1 VSEHA
6 YRRLTSLASS
16 LGNSL
21 THAAGMNPKGHRFPP
36 QDSATRA
43 PAVDVS
49 AGRTIV
55 DGTLLVRWNELS
67 ARQRAEAAGKG
78 GYGSPLNARAELESV
93 LGWGSMVYF

>member
-1 VSEHA
+1 
-6 YRRLTSLASS
+6 
-16 LGNSL
+16 
-21 THAAGMNPKGHRFPP
+21 
-36 QDSATRA
+36 
-43 PAVDVS
+43 VDVS

-78 GYGSPLNARAELESV
+78 GYGSPLDARAELESV